1 MTYFA
6 HSENSLGTKHEL
18 RDHLVQTAQR
28 TKAFAPAESWRE
40 CFYLAGLLHDA
51 GKFQDGFQEY
61 LEKGKPRTPH
71 AGIGSYL
78 ASMLGK
84 ECIPHQFAI
93 QGHHAGLHN
102 NEERQ
107 QNNKDYSEEEE
118 LVAVVRQRLE
128 KFFPDALTAEKYQLP
143 NEGLQLECLTRILFS
158 ALTDADWLDTEDH
171 FSPEKSGARPTT
183 TLDCNRL
190 LSSLESKFAQLPAE
204 GKINKLRTKC
214 AQRSYSTFCRT
225 SGFLFTSVAYRFRK
239 NSHFGVLGL
248 VACATT

>member
-1 MTYFA
+1 MNDSESDIIAKRPDDMTYFA

-71 AGIGSYL
+71 AGIGSYV

-102 NEERQ
+102 NEERLLADRVPLFQ
-107 QNNKDYSEEEE
+107 APSG
-118 LVAVVRQRLE
+118 RH
-128 KFFPDALTAEKYQLP
+128 
-143 NEGLQLECLTRILFS
+143 LQ
-158 ALTDADWLDTEDH
+158 
-171 FSPEKSGARPTT
+171 G
-183 TLDCNRL
+183 
-190 LSSLESKFAQLPAE
+190 
-204 GKINKLRTKC
+204 
-214 AQRSYSTFCRT
+214 
-225 SGFLFTSVAYRFRK
+225 
-239 NSHFGVLGL
+239 
-248 VACATT
+248 